1 MGKIKAIKEITP
13 ELLVALVHIRV
24 FQVVLFL
31 HMFQKVFY
39 IRVLL
44 ITEAA
49 VLLHLQMD
57 TLYVDLHQQKQ
68 LRYSPTSTLTSSTMT
83 KLILAMTIL
92 P

>member
-1 MGKIKAIKEITP
+1 MTP
-13 ELLVALVHIRV
+13 ELLVTLVHIRV

-68 LRYSPTSTLTSSTMT
+68 LRYSYDLNTR
-83 KLILAMTIL
+83 KLYNEKK
-92 P
+92 